1 MLSFAEMYSCEK
13 LVQKCLQLIKQRFP
27 IMTESTEFL
36 HLSRVRLEEILSF
49 TDLQLGEA
57 LCVCVRVCVCVCDV
71 FVCACIFICVS
82 VGLLVFLS

>member
-13 LVQKCLQLIKQRFP
+13 LAQKCLQLIKQRFP
-27 IMTESTEFL
+27 IVAESAEFL

-57 LCVCVRVCVCVCDV
+57 LCVFVCVCVL
-71 FVCACIFICVS
+71 IQCVS